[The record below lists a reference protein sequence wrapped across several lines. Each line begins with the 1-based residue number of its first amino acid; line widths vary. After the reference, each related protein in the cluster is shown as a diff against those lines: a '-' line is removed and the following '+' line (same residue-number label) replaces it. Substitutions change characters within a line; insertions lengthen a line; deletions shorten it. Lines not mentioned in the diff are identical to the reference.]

1 MWVYTSLVINLGL
14 RNLCDFLSWC
24 RSNSTSGTSMHS
36 RTTSI
41 THTYTGTS
49 ASDGR
54 KEDGA
59 RRLVRMWIRRGP
71 SECGKSALNNLGPVN
86 CSEKNLVAR
95 PQQRSVR
102 NEYYQ
107 PCLDPLQERQ
117 CPHRGDT
124 GVKSDL
130 QKSVHFEA
138 GPKGRKG
145 NKPLFT
151 AIYRWLPPQPVIMWF
166 ACKL

>member
-1 MWVYTSLVINLGL
+1 VTS
-14 RNLCDFLSWC
+14 C
-24 RSNSTSGTSMHS
+24 RGAVATPPVALACTVAQHQSP
-36 RTTSI
+36 
-41 THTYTGTS
+41 THTLAHQQVMVARKMEQEGWS
-49 ASDGR
+49 GCEFAEGLVNVAS
-54 KEDGA
+54 
-59 RRLVRMWIRRGP
+59 LP
-71 SECGKSALNNLGPVN
+71 YNNLGPVN

-151 AIYRWLPPQPVIMWF
+151 AIYR
-166 ACKL
+166 